1 MIELKNIAI
10 GYTSTLIGVNEMILR
25 PGEIKALIGA
35 NGMGKTT
42 FLKTLMNQ
50 IPPISG
56 NITIDDISLHKLDR
70 AKLSRLVSFIGHGF
84 KGVDGLTVLEYIL
97 LGRTPYLDR
106 FGSVSDGDKLIALEA
121 LKSAGI
127 EYLSDRNTSELS
139 DGQLQLA
146 SIARAL
152 AQETPYIIMDEPTTF
167 LDYRNREIIFNL
179 LIELTNKGKGILFS
193 THELDMVSKR
203 QIPVAVISSEQKM
216 ILLDRCP
223 EMDQLIKL
231 CF

>member
-1 MIELKNIAI
+1 VIELKNISI
-10 GYTSTLIGVNEMILR
+10 GYTSTLIEVNEMILR
-25 PGEIKALIGA
+25 QGEIKALIGA

-56 NITIDDISLHKLDR
+56 TVTIDDISLHKLDR
-70 AKLSRLVSFIGHGF
+70 AKLSSLVSFIGHGF
-84 KGVDGLTVLEYIL
+84 KGVDGLSVLDYIL

-106 FGSVSDGDKLIALEA
+106 FGSISYVDKEVAFEA

-127 EYLSDRNTSELS
+127 KSLSGLNTSELS

-179 LIELTNKGKGILFS
+179 LIDLSHKGKGILFS
-193 THELDMVSKR
+193 THELDMVSKH
-203 QIPVAVISSEQKM
+203 QIPVAAISNENKM
-216 ILLDRCP
+216 ILFDHCP
-223 EMDQLIKL
+223 KMEKLIEI

>member
-1 MIELKNIAI
+1 MIELKNIEI
-10 GYTSTLIGVNEMILR
+10 GYTSTLIEVNEMFLR
-25 PGEIKALIGA
+25 PGEIKAIIGA
-35 NGMGKTT
+35 NGIGKTT
-42 FLKTLMNQ
+42 FLKTLLNQ
-50 IPPISG
+50 IPPITG
-56 NITIDDISLHKLDR
+56 TITINDLSINKLER
-70 AKLSRLVSFIGHGF
+70 NKFSTLVSFIGHGF
-84 KGVDGLTVLEYIL
+84 KGVDGLSVLEYIL

-106 FGSVSDGDKLIALEA
+106 FGSISNADIEVAFEA

-127 EYLSDRNTSELS
+127 KSLSGLNTSELS

-179 LIELTNKGKGILFS
+179 LIDLSHKGKGILFS
-193 THELDMVSKR
+193 THELDMVSKH
-203 QIPVAVISSEQKM
+203 QIPVAAISNENKM
-216 ILLDRCP
+216 ILFDHCP
-223 EMDQLIKL
+223 EMEKLIEI

>member
-1 MIELKNIAI
+1 VIELKNIAI
-10 GYTSTLIGVNEMILR
+10 GYTSSLIEVNEMILQ

-42 FLKTLMNQ
+42 LIKTLMNQ

-56 NITIDDISLHKLDR
+56 TITIDDISLHKLDR
-70 AKLSRLVSFIGHGF
+70 AKLSKLVSFIGHGF
-84 KGVDGLTVLEYIL
+84 KGVDGLTVLEYVL

-106 FGSVSDGDKLIALEA
+106 FGSVSDDDRLVAVEA

-127 EYLSDRNTSELS
+127 ESLSDSSTAELS

-179 LIELTNKGKGILFS
+179 LIDLSHKGKGILFS
-193 THELDMVSKR
+193 THELDMVSKH
-203 QIPVAVISSEQKM
+203 QIPVAAISNENKM
-216 ILLDRCP
+216 IHFDHCP
-223 EMDQLIKL
+223 EMEKLIEI